1 VVSVIVVDALPGE
14 LAPPARCR
22 RSRRSGQLLKPAS
35 TFSRSPAPIDIGVP
49 SRYLRD
55 VEQGTGNVSGVSGLG
70 TTLAEGWVD
79 GGFGSGSGAPGR
91 VAVVY
96 ERSNAGT
103 AALRE
108 AAELANAGHELSV
121 VTLAPQ
127 ARPARWGRAGGEGP
141 YNVAVR
147 EEAEVELQE
156 ARDMLGSVAGAA
168 TFKMLAGCPQP
179 PLASWVAQHGFGL
192 VLLPHQRL
200 TPGGNPFA
208 RSLRKK
214 TSAEVR
220 LVR

>member
-1 VVSVIVVDALPGE
+1 M
-14 LAPPARCR
+14 
-22 RSRRSGQLLKPAS
+22 
-35 TFSRSPAPIDIGVP
+35 
-49 SRYLRD
+49 
-55 VEQGTGNVSGVSGLG
+55 SGLG
-70 TTLAEGWVD
+70 ATLVDGSVD
-79 GGFGSGSGAPGR
+79 GGSGAGAGVPGR
-91 VAVVY
+91 VAVVF

-108 AAELANAGHELSV
+108 GAELANAGRELWV

-141 YNVAVR
+141 YNIAVR
-147 EEAEVELQE
+147 EEAELDLQQ
-156 ARDMLGSVAGAA
+156 ARDILGSVASRA

-179 PLASWVAQHGFGL
+179 PLASWVAEHRLGL

-208 RSLRKK
+208 RSLRRK